1 MQEIAAEKERIAKE
15 KEAETA
21 RLRAMQERAADKQ
34 SELDELR
41 ARRYQ
46 EAKERDW
53 RGKERAQAE
62 RQAAM
67 QRELAEARAAQKN
80 ATLKQR
86 AEMAKVEHE
95 DFMRVLAVNRAK
107 EHNDMM
113 LVSTH
118 DVSSGIMHPT
128 KPNNLQDVFV
138 YEIDSCLTLA
148 SPFSPPRL
156 RPRSR

>member
-1 MQEIAAEKERIAKE
+1 MRE
-15 KEAETA
+15 
-21 RLRAMQERAADKQ
+21 MQERAADKQ

-46 EAKERDW
+46 ESKEREW
-53 RGKERAQAE
+53 RTKERAQAE

-67 QRELAEARAAQKN
+67 QRELSEARAAQKN

-107 EHNDMM
+107 EHSEMM
-113 LVSTH
+113 LVRYL
-118 DVSSGIMHPT
+118 I
-128 KPNNLQDVFV
+128 
-138 YEIDSCLTLA
+138 
-148 SPFSPPRL
+148 
-156 RPRSR
+156 

>member
-1 MQEIAAEKERIAKE
+1 MHAWNSLYFSCNLQELAAEKDRSARE

-46 EAKERDW
+46 ESRDREW
-53 RGKERAQAE
+53 RNKERAQGE

-80 ATLKQR
+80 STIRQR
-86 AEMAKVEHE
+86 ADMARVEHE

-107 EHNDMM
+107 EHSDMTM
-113 LVSTH
+113 V
-118 DVSSGIMHPT
+118 
-128 KPNNLQDVFV
+128 
-138 YEIDSCLTLA
+138 
-148 SPFSPPRL
+148 
-156 RPRSR
+156 RSWLMTS